1 MIKTAICTCI
11 KDEHLYLAEW
21 IEWHRAKG
29 FDHIYLFEDRGSQP
43 HDEIVAQYD
52 FVTLLPIDVVMNEP
66 DNIEGRQ
73 RKMCYYSLRTFTQWD
88 WLAFID
94 ADEFV
99 DFEEEY
105 NLERLLNEY
114 DDYPAI
120 MLSWM
125 LYPACGRI
133 ERPTCGVVEAY
144 PTPDLNADENKIWF
158 GVEWSIKSF
167 VNMKHHP
174 RMKHIHL
181 AEGAVN
187 MNGNTF
193 IEPKVWKKAWI
204 RHYYTKS
211 WEEWVWRIMERGD
224 LCNGNRKL
232 AQFFYANPDML
243 HLKKELIQSVAH
255 RIPHGVKNFI
265 LDEDH
270 MIVAGGNVKRI
281 EELNKKRL

>member
-1 MIKTAICTCI
+1 MKINVAICTCI

-29 FDHIYLFEDRGSQP
+29 FDHIYLFEDNGSKP
-43 HDEIVAQYD
+43 HNEIVAKYD
-52 FVTLLPIDVVMNEP
+52 FVTLLPIDVVNDEP
-66 DNIEGRQ
+66 DTIEGRQ
-73 RKMCYYSLRTFTQWD
+73 RKMSSYSIRHFTQYD

-99 DFEEEY
+99 DFEGEY
-105 NLERLLNEY
+105 DLERLLAEY
-114 DDYPAI
+114 DEYPAV

-125 LYPACGRI
+125 LYNANGRI
-133 ERPTCGVVEAY
+133 EKPNCGVIEAY
-144 PTPDLNADENKIWF
+144 PQAQPNADHCQIWH
-158 GVEWSIKSF
+158 GMEWSVKSF
-167 VNMKHHP
+167 VNMKRHP
-174 RMKHIHL
+174 QMKHIHI
-181 AEGAVN
+181 AYDAVN
-187 MNGNTF
+187 
-193 IEPKVWKKAWI
+193 IEGGAEPGKIFKKAWL

-243 HLKKELIQSVAH
+243 PLKKELIQGVAH
-255 RIPHGVKNFI
+255 RIPHGFKNFV
-265 LDEDH
+265 LDEEN
-270 MIVAGGNVKRI
+270 MIIAGGNVKRI